1 MEEILKLHPL
11 IGKAGTSRPICKSFP
26 GASFPLNRPAIGAFV
41 FISRRYSCLGLRAMS
56 PTEPQP
62 QSAPRLKASCHRRG
76 LKATREE

>member
-41 FISRRYSCLGLRAMS
+41 FISLQLPGVAGHE

-62 QSAPRLKASCHRRG
+62 QSAPRPRASCHKRG